1 MLKDLQLFSEKLV
14 SYSTLILYCVDL
26 HLNIPFL
33 SSKSLS
39 YFNRDDS
46 EIAKCESYDLNQ
58 CILICHLIKNENR
71 T

>member
-26 HLNIPFL
+26 HLNMPYL

-46 EIAKCESYDLNQ
+46 EIATCELYDLNQ
-58 CILICHLIKNENR
+58 CILICHLSKNENK